1 MERIWA
7 GWRGAYLSGELSKGK
22 LDTFCV
28 LCEIAAVPE
37 EGDTECRDN
46 ELLVVFRG
54 ETAVVALNLYPY
66 TSGHLM
72 VVPKTHTSEMDL
84 LGQNSRFELL
94 ELANRAVKVLRVS
107 HGAAGFNIGMNLGR
121 PSGAAIVDHV
131 HLHVVPRYIGDANFM
146 TATADVRVIPETL
159 SDTLTKIRQVW
170 T

>member
-7 GWRGAYLSGELSKGK
+7 GWRGAYLSGELSRGK
-22 LDTFCV
+22 LEPECV
-28 LCEIAAVPE
+28 LCEIAAVAA
-37 EGDTECRDN
+37 EGDIQCRDD
-46 ELLVVFRG
+46 ELLVVYRG
-54 ETAVVALNLYPY
+54 ESAVVALNLYPY

-72 VVPKTHTSEMDL
+72 IVPKTHTSEIDL
-84 LGQNSRFELL
+84 LSAESRFELL
-94 ELANRAVKVLRVS
+94 ELANRAVKALRVS

-146 TATADVRVIPETL
+146 TATADVRVIPEAL
-159 SDTLTKIRQVW
+159 SDTLGKIRKVW

>member
-22 LDTFCV
+22 LEPECV
-28 LCEIAAVPE
+28 LCEIAAVPA
-37 EGDTECRDN
+37 EGDTQCRDD

-72 VVPKTHTSEMDL
+72 IVPKNHTSDIGL
-84 LGQNSRFELL
+84 LSAESRFELL
-94 ELANRAVKVLRVS
+94 ELANQAVKVLRVS
-107 HGAAGFNIGMNLGR
+107 HGAAGFNIGMNLGL

-146 TATADVRVIPETL
+146 TTTADVRVIPETL
-159 SDTLTKIRQVW
+159 SDTLDKIRKVW
-170 T
+170 M